1 MREQSV
7 FLMKRIVMGG
17 RAMLVRNYLTI
28 GLSETEAM
36 HDGIGKAMH
45 ATVFGRDDFKS
56 GISFLNRTILA
67 AGSSIGLHT
76 HGDDE
81 EIYMVLEG
89 NGKMTVNGEI
99 RDVTSGDIIVNP
111 PFGTHGLENGPDG
124 DMRLLVWEV
133 RK

>member
-1 MREQSV
+1 
-7 FLMKRIVMGG
+7 
-17 RAMLVRNYLTI
+17 MLVRNYLTI
-28 GLSETEAM
+28 GMSETEAI

-45 ATVFGRDDFKS
+45 ATVFSRDDFKS
-56 GISFLNRTILA
+56 GISFLNYTILA
-67 AGSSIGLHT
+67 ASASIGLHT

-89 NGKMTVNGEI
+89 NGKMTVNGET
-99 RDVTSGDIIVNP
+99 RDVASGDIIVNP
-111 PFGTHGLENGPDG
+111 PFGTHGLANGPDG